1 MKKSIEKIIQRPPAP
16 GMVGDGFRVYH
27 YIPGTHITQRRISPF
42 LVLDFNAEYDFGPS
56 ETVKG
61 VGVHPHKGFETVT
74 IAYKGSIAHHDST
87 GNSGVIRPGD
97 VQWMTAGAGI
107 LHKEYH
113 EEAFSKTGGPFEM
126 VQLWVNLPKK
136 DKLTAPHYQAITAA
150 QMGKVQLPGNQGAVN
165 VIAGSFNGVAGAAA
179 TYSPVNMFDIK
190 LNRDGELTTGIPA
203 THNTALL
210 VINGSVVVNGEKVPE
225 HSFVLFSNEGEEIAM
240 KAAENAVVLLLSGE
254 PINEPIASYG
264 PFVMNTQEEI
274 YEALGEFQSGKYGA
288 LE

>member
-1 MKKSIEKIIQRPPAP
+1 MKKTIEKIIQRPPAP

-27 YIPGTHITQRRISPF
+27 YIPGTHVTQRRISPF

-113 EEAFSKTGGPFEM
+113 EEEFSKKGGAFEM

-136 DKLTAPHYQAITAA
+136 DKSTTPHYQAITAA
-150 QMGKVQLPGNQGAVN
+150 QMGKVQLPNNGGLVN
-165 VIAGSFNGVAGAAA
+165 VIAGSVKGVAGAAA

-210 VINGSVVVNGEKVPE
+210 VINGSIVVNGEKAPE
-225 HSFVLFSNEGEEIAM
+225 HSFVLFNNDGEEITINAT
-240 KAAENAVVLLLSGE
+240 ENAVVLLLSGE

-274 YEALGEFQSGKYGA
+274 HEALEEFQSGKYGT
-288 LE
+288 LH